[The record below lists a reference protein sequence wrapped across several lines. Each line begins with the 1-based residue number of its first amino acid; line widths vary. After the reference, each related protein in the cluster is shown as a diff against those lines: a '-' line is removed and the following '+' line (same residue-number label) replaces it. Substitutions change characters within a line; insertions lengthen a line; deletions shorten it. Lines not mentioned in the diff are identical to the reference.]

1 MPEYGLQQPAEF
13 DAQEKLWYWRPEE
26 GECPLALGDAVRLR
40 VVDVKFR
47 EIETPAQLKLKG
59 KLQSIFS

>member
-1 MPEYGLQQPAEF
+1 MPEYSLQQPAVF
-13 DAQEKLWYWRPEE
+13 DPAEKLWFWRLEE
-26 GECPLALGDAVRLR
+26 GECPLTVGDAVRLR

-59 KLQSIFS
+59 EQAYSF